1 MKRVHGLMRR
11 AVAGGVFPGG
21 ALLVSRGSTIH
32 FFETCGVASL
42 RTRTPVTR
50 DTVFDLASLTKPLA
64 TTPAVM
70 ALIASGRLDLADRLG
85 DLLPPFHGSD
95 KSGITVRQLLSH
107 RSGLPA
113 YRPYFIP
120 LSNLEPRRRQ
130 SVLREFLLRE
140 PLIGRPGD
148 NRLYSD
154 IGFMVLQWVVE
165 SISGQSLDGFAKETV
180 YDPMGAQ
187 GLFFPGPARETTSLS
202 FAATERCGLRRRIV
216 QGEVHD
222 ENAHVLGGVAGH
234 AGLFGTAGAVRQ
246 FLVNLTNVYKGR
258 TKAAGGLRQETVAR
272 FFNGR
277 GGEGPLGFDAP
288 SPRGS
293 SAGRF
298 FGPRSIG
305 HLGFTGTSFWVDLD
319 RDAMVI
325 LLTNRVHPSR
335 KNLKIKTFRPLVH
348 DEIMKTLA
356 EES

>member
-1 MKRVHGLMRR
+1 MKRVHNLMRQ
-11 AVAGGVFPGG
+11 AVAGEVFPGG
-21 ALLVSRGSTIH
+21 VLLVSRGNTIR
-32 FFETCGVASL
+32 FFKTYGVASL

-70 ALIASGRLDLADRLG
+70 TLIASGRLDLADRLG
-85 DLLPPFHGSD
+85 DILPPFHGSG
-95 KSGITVRQLLSH
+95 KSGITVRQLLAH

-130 SVLREFLLRE
+130 PVLREFLLRE
-140 PLIGRPGD
+140 PLIGRPGEK
-148 NRLYSD
+148 RLYSD
-154 IGFMVLQWVVE
+154 VGFMVLQWVVE
-165 SISGQSLDGFAKETV
+165 SITGQSLDGFVKRTV

-187 GLFFPGPARETTSLS
+187 GLFFPGFGRKTTLP
-202 FAATERCGLRRRIV
+202 FAATERCGLRRRII

-222 ENAHVLGGVAGH
+222 ENAYVLGGAAGH
-234 AGLFGTAGAVRQ
+234 AGLFGTAGAVRR
-246 FLVNLTNVYKGR
+246 FLVDLTNLYKGR
-258 TKAAGGLRQETVAR
+258 TKAAGSLRRETAAR
-272 FFNGR
+272 FFNGG

-288 SPRGS
+288 SPTGS
-293 SAGRF
+293 GAGRF

-335 KNLKIKTFRPLVH
+335 KNLKIKAFRPLVH

-356 EES
+356 EGS

>member
-1 MKRVHGLMRR
+1 MKRVHGLMRQ
-11 AVAGGVFPGG
+11 AVAGEVFPGG
-21 ALLVSRGSTIH
+21 VLLVSCGSTIR
-32 FFETCGVASL
+32 FFKAYGVASL

-70 ALIASGRLDLADRLG
+70 ALMASGRLDPADRLG
-85 DLLPPFHGSD
+85 DILSPFYGSG

-120 LSNLEPRRRQ
+120 LSNIEPCRRK
-130 SVLREFLLRE
+130 SVLRKFLLRE
-140 PLIGRPGD
+140 PLVGRPGES
-148 NRLYSD
+148 RLYSD

-165 SISGQSLDGFAKETV
+165 SISGQSLDGFVKRTV
-180 YDPMGAQ
+180 YDPMGAE
-187 GLFFPGPARETTSLS
+187 GLFFPEPGRETILP
-202 FAATERCGLRRRIV
+202 FAATERCGLRRRII

-222 ENAHVLGGVAGH
+222 ENAHVLGGAAGH
-234 AGLFGTAGAVRQ
+234 AGLFGTAEAVWR
-246 FLVNLTNVYKGR
+246 FLVDLTNAYKGR
-258 TKAAGGLRQETVAR
+258 TKTGGLRQETVAG

-305 HLGFTGTSFWVDLD
+305 HLGFTGTSFWVDPD
-319 RDAMVI
+319 SDAMVV

-335 KNLKIKTFRPLVH
+335 KNLKIKAFRPLVH

-356 EES
+356 EGS